1 MYLLMQVY
9 GFTLDSIAQMPVV
22 ILKDAEE
29 KHTLPIWIN
38 SLEAV
43 SIAAEM
49 IGRDVSVESGCA
61 DLLTKLLAQM
71 NWKVDKITIDDLK
84 DGVFD
89 ATILFACEAEVV
101 KVTARPSEALVMALK
116 YGMPLHISLHVLA
129 KAATVQASDE
139 IIFDDTDG
147 RRFVDFLENLD
158 PKDLGRYP
166 M

>member
-22 ILKDAEE
+22 LLKDAEE

-49 IGRDVSVESGCA
+49 ISRDVSVESGCA

-71 NWKVDKITIDDLK
+71 NLKVDKITIDDLK

-89 ATILFACEAEVV
+89 ATILFAREAEVV
-101 KVTARPSEALVMALK
+101 KVTASPSEALVMALK

-129 KAATVQASDE
+129 QAATVQASDE